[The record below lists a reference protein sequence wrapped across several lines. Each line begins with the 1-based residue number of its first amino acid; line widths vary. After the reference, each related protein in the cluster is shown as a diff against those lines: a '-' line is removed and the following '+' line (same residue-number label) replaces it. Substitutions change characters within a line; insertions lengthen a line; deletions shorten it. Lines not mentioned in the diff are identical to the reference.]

1 MHFFYQIKD
10 ELETTIKDKMNQQ
23 YGVNED
29 VTKSIDKLQ
38 QEVGS
43 NKSPW
48 SNVLKWKHWNAEYH
62 VPLSLEDEDT
72 GQAS

>member
-10 ELETTIKDKMNQQ
+10 QLETTIKDKMNQQ

-43 NKSPW
+43 NKSP
-48 SNVLKWKHWNAEYH
+48 
-62 VPLSLEDEDT
+62 
-72 GQAS
+72 